1 MNKKNM
7 LLCTGLLLIVAA
19 SAAVILLTGGDT
31 RHPVAVISQN
41 GVILHEIDL
50 TTIQKPELIHIP
62 NSDGGENIVRI
73 EAGQVCMERA
83 SCPDQV
89 CVKQG
94 YIKNGALPITCLPNK
109 VIVTIQGGDGDLDA
123 ATN

>member
-1 MNKKNM
+1 MLKK
-7 LLCTGLLLIVAA
+7 LSLLLVVAA
-19 SAAVILLTGGDT
+19 SAAVILSTGSDI

-50 TTIQKPELIHIP
+50 TTIKEPELIHIP
-62 NSDGGENIVRI
+62 NTDGGENIVRI
-73 EAGQVCMERA
+73 EAGRVCMEQA

>member
-1 MNKKNM
+1 MNKKTV
-7 LLCTGLLLIVAA
+7 LLCTGLLLVVIV
-19 SAAVILLTGGDT
+19 SAAVILLTGGDAQ
-31 RHPVAVISQN
+31 HPVAVISQN

-50 TTIQKPELIHIP
+50 TNIKEPELINIS
-62 NSDGGENIVRI
+62 NTDGGENIVRI
-73 EAGQVCMERA
+73 EAGRVCMEQA

>member
-1 MNKKNM
+1 MI
-7 LLCTGLLLIVAA
+7 LGLLLVVAA
-19 SAAVILLTGGDT
+19 SVTAILLTGRDT
-31 RHPVAVISQN
+31 EHPVAVLSQN
-41 GVILHEIDL
+41 GVILHKIDL
-50 TTIQKPELIHIP
+50 TTIKEPKLIHIS
-62 NSDGGENIVRI
+62 NSNGGENIVRI
-73 EAGQVCMERA
+73 ETGRVCMEQA

-109 VIVTIQGGDGDLDA
+109 VIVTIQGGDDDLDA